1 MNSEKLHR
9 EISIT
14 MQFQDWCLLL
24 GMLNSIIERSVPV
37 ADDVV
42 TMQTTNLARIPRR
55 EKPASQVGPRIDI
68 APQEVRELIEHSWP
82 QHIADEP

>member
-1 MNSEKLHR
+1 MNSEKLYR

-42 TMQTTNLARIPRR
+42 TMQTTNLARIR
-55 EKPASQVGPRIDI
+55 ETIDR
-68 APQEVRELIEHSWP
+68 AT
-82 QHIADEP
+82 DE

>member
-37 ADDVV
+37 ADDVI
-42 TMQTTNLARIPRR
+42 TMQTTNLARIR
-55 EKPASQVGPRIDI
+55 ETIDR
-68 APQEVRELIEHSWP
+68 AT
-82 QHIADEP
+82 DE

>member
-42 TMQTTNLARIPRR
+42 TMQTTNLARIR
-55 EKPASQVGPRIDI
+55 ETIDR
-68 APQEVRELIEHSWP
+68 AT
-82 QHIADEP
+82 DE

>member
-1 MNSEKLHR
+1 MNQEKLHR
-9 EISIT
+9 DISIT

-42 TMQTTNLARIPRR
+42 TMQTTNLARIR
-55 EKPASQVGPRIDI
+55 ETIDR
-68 APQEVRELIEHSWP
+68 AT
-82 QHIADEP
+82 DE